1 MCLLASL
8 GHDVS
13 FLQKEVVLPGYFY
26 FLWHREYSFLT
37 AQVGTE
43 ARITTRVQSH
53 CRKKPHTWYGGFCS
67 QSPSSSLFQSLGLL
81 APASRKCFSQS
92 FKYRKESMTPEA
104 HVCITFVMHMCAC
117 GGQKTTRWG
126 QFSSI
131 TWVSGDVGVPSGC
144 CDYH

>member
-1 MCLLASL
+1 MLASKL
-8 GHDVS
+8 GSRCVIFTKGS
-13 FLQKEVVLPGYFY
+13 CLARLLLLPVTPRIFFSNSTG
-26 FLWHREYSFLT
+26 
-37 AQVGTE
+37 GTE
-43 ARITTRVQSH
+43 ARATTRVQSH

-126 QFSSI
+126 QFSST
-131 TWVSGDVGVPSGC
+131 TWVSGDVGVPS
-144 CDYH
+144 